1 MPGEIIDLETR
12 QKNAVAGTP
21 GRAGQSGAARR
32 SKPKDGVPASA
43 VRGQPEVA
51 SSVDRRK

>member
-12 QKNAVAGTP
+12 QKDAVAGIP
-21 GRAGQSGAARR
+21 GRAGQSGVARR
-32 SKPKDGVPASA
+32 SNPNDGVPVSA
-43 VRGQPEVA
+43 VRGGPEVA

>member
-1 MPGEIIDLETR
+1 M
-12 QKNAVAGTP
+12 
-21 GRAGQSGAARR
+21 RAGQSGAAHR
-32 SKPKDGVPASA
+32 SNPKDGAPVSA

>member
-12 QKNAVAGTP
+12 QKDAVAGIP
-21 GRAGQSGAARR
+21 GREGQSGVARR
-32 SKPKDGVPASA
+32 SNPKDGAPVSA
-43 VRGQPEVA
+43 VRGGPEVA